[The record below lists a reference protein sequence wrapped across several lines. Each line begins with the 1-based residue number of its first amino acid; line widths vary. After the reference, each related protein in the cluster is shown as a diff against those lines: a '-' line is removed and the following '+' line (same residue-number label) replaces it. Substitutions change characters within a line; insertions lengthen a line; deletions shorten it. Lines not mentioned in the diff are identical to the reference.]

1 MRTTLTL
8 DDDVA
13 AKLQDTARKN
23 KRSFKDTVN
32 EAIRLGLAVRKE
44 PPLEPF
50 KVRASAMGLRPGL
63 NYDNIE
69 ELLDQV
75 EGPMRR

>member
-13 AKLQDTARKN
+13 AKLQDAARKN

-32 EAIRLGLAVRKE
+32 EVIRLGLAVRKA

-50 KVRASAMGLRPGL
+50 KVEAKDLGLRPGL

-69 ELLDQV
+69 ELLDQI
-75 EGPMRR
+75 EGPWRR